1 MFSTKFS
8 QVFKN
13 FFNNQIF
20 LKSSNLAK
28 TQSLINQTRH
38 FFYIV
43 EVDNSN
49 SPNKYIVC
57 KKNDLSYTQ
66 KLLTDDE
73 KFYNQ
78 NYTIKKSCNKWLFE
92 W

>member
-1 MFSTKFS
+1 MFSTKFN

-43 EVDNSN
+43 QLDNGN

-57 KKNDLSYTQ
+57 KKNDKSYTQ

-78 NYTIKKSCNKWLFE
+78 NYTIKKSCNKFRFKN
-92 W
+92 